1 MHSAVNPK
9 LIVNCTHRVVLG
21 IIFKTKLRVECMHSK
36 TKMVG
41 FLCWFGVVGLC
52 GITCEC
58 GGTGNIQVSDSIVTG
73 MTRKAGLA
81 WIPRAIASK
90 SYG

>member
-1 MHSAVNPK
+1 
-9 LIVNCTHRVVLG
+9 
-21 IIFKTKLRVECMHSK
+21 MHSK
-36 TKMVG
+36 KKMVVA
-41 FLCWFGVVGLC
+41 LCWFGAVGFC

-58 GGTGNIQVSDSIVTG
+58 GGTGNIQVSDSIVSS

-81 WIPRAIASK
+81 WIPRAIASE